1 MDVKKCDR
9 CGEVYDPKDE
19 TYRVFRILK
28 WEDYDKR
35 SDGHICMPDGC
46 VDLCKGCYKKLN
58 NFLIGK
64 D

>member
-19 TYRVFRILK
+19 TYRILK
-28 WEDYDKR
+28 ILRCNKC
-35 SDGHICMPDGC
+35 SDCNSRMMADGC